1 MLRGGRRPD
10 NTRRS
15 GGLEAN
21 RAWLPGIR
29 EERCLAGTALDV
41 LGRPLAGRRR
51 LALAAFLLVGP
62 RVGLE
67 IVALQVLLDVALPGL
82 GEAP

>member
-41 LGRPLAGRRR
+41 LAGR
-51 LALAAFLLVGP
+51 
-62 RVGLE
+62 
-67 IVALQVLLDVALPGL
+67 LPDAG
-82 GEAP
+82 ASR